1 MNAKDEAHVPSYCRY
16 LLTALCG
23 AHAKHSRAQTSPK
36 GISTHGYLV
45 LTAAWKGMDIRTR
58 YLPSILEYINEN
70 EYTDMIS

>member
-36 GISTHGYLV
+36 EISTHGYLV
-45 LTAAWKGMDIRTR
+45 LTAAWKEW
-58 YLPSILEYINEN
+58 ILELATYRRYWN
-70 EYTDMIS
+70 ISMKMSIPT